1 MIEIDTLSRN
11 KTIFNPNR
19 SLMEQG
25 IGIWDLTKSSVSF
38 SLVNL
43 KIQSFINLTEDAQM
57 RPDLV
62 ALQAYGDL
70 AYTGSLM
77 KINSISNPFAIQT
90 GTVFAIPVQDRID
103 AAFDQKRTLLAQ
115 NNTTTNPNST
125 FRKSQE
131 NKAFKVSQ
139 SRKSFLE
146 SQAGIKSPTSQAIPP
161 NLLQEGEVQTLK
173 TPGFISLGPSVSSAG
188 PNPNAIPL

>member
-19 SLMEQG
+19 GLMEQG

-38 SLVNL
+38 SLINL

-62 ALQAYGDL
+62 SLQAYGSL
-70 AYTGSLM
+70 SYTGSLM

-103 AAFDQKRTLLAQ
+103 AAFDQKRTLLGQ

-146 SQAGIKSPTSQAIPP
+146 AQTGIKSPTSQALPP

-188 PNPNAIPL
+188 PNPNALPL

>member
-19 SLMEQG
+19 GLMEQG

-38 SLVNL
+38 SLINL

-62 ALQAYGDL
+62 ALQSYGDL
-70 AYTGSLM
+70 KYTGSLM

-103 AAFDQKRTLLAQ
+103 AAFDQKRTLLGQ

-146 SQAGIKSPTSQAIPP
+146 AQTGIKSPTSQALPP

-188 PNPNAIPL
+188 PNPNASPL

>member
-19 SLMEQG
+19 GLMEQG

-62 ALQAYGDL
+62 ALQSYGDL
-70 AYTGSLM
+70 KYTGSLM

-103 AAFDQKRTLLAQ
+103 AAFDQKRNLLAQ

-146 SQAGIKSPTSQAIPP
+146 AQSGIKSPTSQAIPP

-188 PNPNAIPL
+188 PNPNAVPL

>member
-19 SLMEQG
+19 GLMEQG

-38 SLVNL
+38 SLINL

-62 ALQAYGDL
+62 ALQSYGDL
-70 AYTGSLM
+70 KYTGSLM

-103 AAFDQKRTLLAQ
+103 AAFDQKRTLLGQ

-139 SRKSFLE
+139 SRKGFLE
-146 SQAGIKSPTSQAIPP
+146 AQTGIKSPTSQAIPP

-173 TPGFISLGPSVSSAG
+173 TPEFISLGPSVSSAG

>member
-19 SLMEQG
+19 GLMEQG

-38 SLVNL
+38 SLINL

-62 ALQAYGDL
+62 SLQAYGSL
-70 AYTGSLM
+70 SYTGSLM

-103 AAFDQKRTLLAQ
+103 AAFDQKRTLLGQ

-146 SQAGIKSPTSQAIPP
+146 AQTGIKSPTSQAIPP

>member
-19 SLMEQG
+19 GLMEQG

-38 SLVNL
+38 SLINL

-62 ALQAYGDL
+62 ALQSYGDL
-70 AYTGSLM
+70 KYTGSLM

-103 AAFDQKRTLLAQ
+103 AAFDQKRTLLGQ

-146 SQAGIKSPTSQAIPP
+146 AQTGIKSPTSQAIPP